1 MANLTNVAMD
11 VGFGA
16 VLGVAQQVADNYD
29 AKNGT
34 TSQFKKI
41 GNYIAFGVPLLGIAG
56 AVTNFIPLP
65 KNWTDKMIVAGG
77 VLAGMKA
84 TQMFTKQH
92 YKLTYSATAYP
103 FSGSRGNSP
112 AQWAPANRGAAP
124 YNVTSPSE
132 VLV

>member
-29 AKNGT
+29 AKKGT

-41 GNYIAFGVPLLGIAG
+41 GNYVAFGVPLIGIA
-56 AVTNFIPLP
+56 ASVTNFIPIP
-65 KNWTDKMIVAGG
+65 KNWTDKMVLAGG
-77 VLAGMKA
+77 VLAGLKV

-92 YKLTYSATAYP
+92 YRLTYSATP
-103 FSGSRGNSP
+103 LTMGRGYSP
-112 AQWAPANRGAAP
+112 APWAPANRGAAP
-124 YNVTSPSE
+124 YSVTSPTE